1 MRFVLLC
8 TEKGTDEG
16 ATKDSGNL
24 YADTTDAKNAEVIGS
39 IAILLVAAEI
49 AFVLLLDANH
59 LQKACNMF
67 KNRNCRNCGSKKKKR
82 KEHTK
87 RTATVSAAAVSGAAP
102 QPPAPPPQPMLLH
115 VPAPEVHG
123 LRSQSPSDVRPR
135 LNSTTSVTSFC
146 STDSIRRH
154 SARPSLS
161 NHGGKNHVAQEEDIS
176 IV

>member
-8 TEKGTDEG
+8 TDEG

-67 KNRNCRNCGSKKKKR
+67 KNRNCRNCGSKNKKR

-87 RTATVSAAAVSGAAP
+87 RTATVSAVSGAAP
-102 QPPAPPPQPMLLH
+102 EPPAPPPQPMLLH

-135 LNSTTSVTSFC
+135 LNSTTSVTSFR
-146 STDSIRRH
+146 STDYIRRH

>member
-8 TEKGTDEG
+8 TDEG

-67 KNRNCRNCGSKKKKR
+67 KNRNCRNCGSKNKKR

-87 RTATVSAAAVSGAAP
+87 RTATVSAVSGAAP
-102 QPPAPPPQPMLLH
+102 EPPAPPPQPMLLH

-135 LNSTTSVTSFC
+135 LNSTTSVTSFR